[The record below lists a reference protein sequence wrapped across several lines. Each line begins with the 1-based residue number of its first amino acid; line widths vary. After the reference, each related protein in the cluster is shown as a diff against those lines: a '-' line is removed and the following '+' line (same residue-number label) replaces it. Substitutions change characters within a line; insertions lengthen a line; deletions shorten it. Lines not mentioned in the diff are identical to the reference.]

1 MKIDLHSHSTHSD
14 GKESVAQIF
23 EYAAQGGID
32 ALALTDHDT
41 TAGWD
46 EARVEA
52 KKRGITFVPG
62 IEITTNHNET
72 SVHMLAY
79 LPDASY
85 EPLQRTL
92 AEIRVNRGTRIERY
106 VEKLREHYKT
116 LTMDAVR
123 ATLMEEGKSLGRPH
137 IADAMKN
144 LGLVES
150 REDAF
155 AGPLDKDARYYVPSA
170 GIDTVEAVKLIKA
183 AGGVAIM
190 AHPMARGD
198 KKKDLV
204 ITEQDRENFVAL
216 IREGLDGFEVNHRE
230 VGDVARAWLTG
241 LVQEFD
247 LIMTGSSDYHG
258 IDGKPNRLGE
268 RNTDL
273 EMLKR
278 IEAKATGSSIQWA

>member
-23 EYAAQGGID
+23 EYAAQAGID

-52 KKRGITFVPG
+52 KKLGVTFVPG
-62 IEITTNHNET
+62 IEITTNHNDV

-79 LPDASY
+79 LPDSDY

-106 VEKLREHYKT
+106 VEKLRVHYTT
-116 LTMDAVR
+116 LSMDAVR

-137 IADAMKN
+137 IADAMAN

-150 REDAF
+150 REEAF
-155 AGPLDKDARYYVPSA
+155 AGPLDKDADYYVPSA

-198 KKKDLV
+198 KKKALV
-204 ITEQDRENFVAL
+204 ITEKDRENFVAL

-241 LVQEFD
+241 LVEEFD

-258 IDGKPNRLGE
+258 LTGKPNRLGE

-278 IEAKATGSSIQWA
+278 IEAKATGSTIQWA

>member
-14 GKESVAQIF
+14 GKESVEQIF
-23 EYAAQGGID
+23 EYAATAGLN

-46 EARVEA
+46 EARVSA
-52 KKRGITFVPG
+52 KNHGITFVPG

-106 VEKLREHYKT
+106 VEKLRAHYTT

-137 IADAMKN
+137 IADAMAN
-144 LGLVES
+144 LGLVEN

-155 AGPLDKDARYYVPSA
+155 AGPLDKDADYYVPSA
-170 GIDTVEAVKLIKA
+170 GIDTVEALKLIKA

-198 KKKDLV
+198 KKNDLV